1 MSTLQPSVQRTGK
14 KCPSDMSTVKD
25 TYRLVHVDDYWLYIP
40 YYKLQIVTHN
50 WRKWIRFSLHFW
62 QGLLSS
68 DRHRWYCIPRMRP
81 DQVWV
86 FCQFDSRSKLR
97 CVPHSAVKT
106 KTYPNAMPRRSV
118 ESRCMVKYVIWTLL
132 PAACGMV
139 FKWVKLFFLLFLG
152 HLAF

>member
-14 KCPSDMSTVKD
+14 KYPSDMSTAKD
-25 TYRLVHVDDYWLYIP
+25 TYRLVHVDDCCISHISLTITY
-40 YYKLQIVTHN
+40 N
-50 WRKWIRFSLHFW
+50 WRKWIRFSIHFW

-86 FCQFDSRSKLR
+86 FCQFDNRSKLR

-132 PAACGMV
+132 SYINHNTT
-139 FKWVKLFFLLFLG
+139 LLYIW
-152 HLAF
+152 AIKVIY